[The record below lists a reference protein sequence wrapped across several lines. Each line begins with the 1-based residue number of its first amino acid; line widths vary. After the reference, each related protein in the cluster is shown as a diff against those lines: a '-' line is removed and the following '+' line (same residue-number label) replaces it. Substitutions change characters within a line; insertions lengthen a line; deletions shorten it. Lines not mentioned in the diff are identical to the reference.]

1 MWTKEL
7 PTKDGY
13 YWVRKNQYK
22 NEYMVCVWADHDES
36 IKKENE
42 ARGKLGVE
50 PLSRYDSIVKVA
62 QENKV
67 FYVRHV
73 SERLSDKT
81 KLEELEGR
89 EWQGPLKPNENLH

>member
-22 NEYMVCVWADHDES
+22 SEHIVYVWADHDES
-36 IKKENE
+36 IKTENQLRQE
-42 ARGKLGVE
+42 NGIE
-50 PLSRYDSIVKVA
+50 PLSRYDPITKVS

-67 FYVRHV
+67 FYARYVG
-73 SERLSDKT
+73 ETLSDKV
-81 KLEELEGR
+81 KLEELQNK
-89 EWQGPLKPNENLH
+89 EWQGPLKPNECI